1 MPTSKDGNDRMYLQN
16 TLNTFTFGAAPPPS
30 FSSRSVDPLTRPRE
44 EADSDELIYKA
55 DTTPRPSVVGPQPSR
70 SHVSQFHSTAGGTQC
85 SLPSYPPSSAR
96 PLRGRSQTK
105 DTDTASSHTFGMS
118 SASASV
124 SSLSSASGLSSLAG
138 SQISEQSNN
147 TPQTSTNELTSD
159 DDIDHRHPLPPNFVH
174 DAPSRRSGAES
185 STYLSEEDFDDDSD
199 FDQDDQEIYVGSVN
213 EGSDCVS
220 YFDHVNPSRESL
232 HDSIRMA
239 YGERRGSLAIATSG
253 MPSNRFHVHGRYRED
268 STTTLRRPSKS
279 LEYLRSSGMG
289 EPSHPTEE
297 LLAPTSVPESE
308 GDWRDLRKKS
318 LQRDKDAVLPLVT
331 ASPMAAGITVAY
343 GSSPNPT
350 PASANNS
357 AMSGIDTA
365 WNNWAGGITGFD
377 QSEMNDIVAP
387 MPTGR
392 RPSERVLRR
401 ESTTS
406 ERRQSVVSCNSGDF
420 FHKTLAR
427 QWGGEGYKDQQQKW
441 TFQREKADR
450 LQSEDEPR
458 MRGDR
463 ERHSISNL
471 FTPRP
476 STAPTPGTGIFDW
489 PDPRDKASG
498 KEKAKEQNWRGMAVD
513 AEEWWFSHTNG
524 RYKVNRK
531 NAQGEFFELY
541 SLLTRA

>member
-1 MPTSKDGNDRMYLQN
+1 MYLQN
-16 TLNTFTFGAAPPPS
+16 TLNTFTFGAALSSS
-30 FSSRSVDPLTRPRE
+30 FSSRSVDPLSRPRE
-44 EADSDELIYKA
+44 ETDPDELIYKA
-55 DTTPRPSVVGPQPSR
+55 DTTPRPSVVGPYPFR
-70 SHVSQFHSTAGGTQC
+70 SHPSQSHSAAGGAQRP
-85 SLPSYPPSSAR
+85 LPAHPPSSAR
-96 PLRGRSQTK
+96 AAARRDRSQTK
-105 DTDTASSHTFGMS
+105 DTDTASCHTFGTS

-124 SSLSSASGLSSLAG
+124 SSLSSASGLNSLAS

-159 DDIDHRHPLPPNFVH
+159 DDIDHRHPLPPTFV
-174 DAPSRRSGAES
+174 DDVPSRRFGAES

-199 FDQDDQEIYVGSVN
+199 FDQDDKEIYVGSVN
-213 EGSDCVS
+213 EGSDYAS
-220 YFDHVNPSRESL
+220 YFDHVSPSRESL

-253 MPSNRFHVHGRYRED
+253 MPSNRFHVQGRYRED

-279 LEYLRSSGMG
+279 LEYLRSSNMG

-297 LLAPTSVPESE
+297 FLAPTSVPESE

-318 LQRDKDAVLPLVT
+318 LQRDKDPVLPLVT
-331 ASPMAAGITVAY
+331 ASPMAAGITVACP
-343 GSSPNPT
+343 SHT
-350 PASANNS
+350 PASGNNS
-357 AMSGIDTA
+357 AVSGLDTS

-377 QSEMNDIVAP
+377 QSEMNDIIAP
-387 MPTGR
+387 MPAGR
-392 RPSERVLRR
+392 RPSDRVFGRG
-401 ESTTS
+401 STTG
-406 ERRQSVVSCNSGDF
+406 ERRGSTVSCNSGDF

-427 QWGGEGYKDQQQKW
+427 NWGGEGYKNQQQKW

-471 FTPRP
+471 FSPRP
-476 STAPTPGTGIFDW
+476 STAPTTTAGIFDRH
-489 PDPRDKASG
+489 DSRDKAR
-498 KEKAKEQNWRGMAVD
+498 EQYWKGMAVD

-531 NAQGEFFELY
+531 NAQGKFFKMY